1 MEIQELLES
10 HGYGKEEKS
19 FDPLAD
25 SEESDEKEDKRIQK
39 QFRQVK
45 TRMQVYEK
53 DLSMKPKGF
62 FQV

>member
-1 MEIQELLES
+1 MNEIQLIFRL
-10 HGYGKEEKS
+10 KS
-19 FDPLAD
+19 VKF
-25 SEESDEKEDKRIQK
+25 KNEDKRIQK

-45 TRMQVYEK
+45 TRMQFYEK